1 MGLSIGIVGLPNV
14 GKSTLFNALLGA
26 AQAAA
31 ENYPFCT
38 IEPNVGVVPVPDPR
52 LERLSALFRPKKTTP
67 TTLEFV
73 DIAGLVAGASKG
85 EGLGNQFLGNIR
97 QVDAIAHVLR
107 CFADPDVVHV
117 AGRVDPRGDRDVVET
132 ELMLKDLESL
142 ERRRERTQKATKA
155 PGKPGELAHAE
166 LAALERVKAG
176 LEAGTPVRAQRLS
189 PEDRAAI
196 ADLFLLT
203 AKPVLYIAN
212 VDESQLGREASDPA
226 VLAVKALAEAEGAQ
240 WVEISG
246 KVEAELVALAPP
258 ERAEYLASL
267 GLSEPGLDR
276 LVHAG
281 YRLLGLVTFFTGG
294 ENECRAW
301 TVRRGTHAPQAAGVI
316 HTDYERGFIKAEV
329 IRWDEL
335 VALGSE
341 AAARDKGKLRIEGKE
356 YVVEDGDVMHFRFS
370 VLSLALHPL
379 GDGHRPRRAR
389 TAAIRAASR
398 TAAIIEAAL
407 AFPFPAMS

>member
-1 MGLSIGIVGLPNV
+1 MGLSVGIVGLPNV

-52 LERLSALFRPKKTTP
+52 LERLAALYRPKRTTP

-73 DIAGLVAGASKG
+73 DVAGLVAGASRG
-85 EGLGNQFLGNIR
+85 EGLGNQFLANIR

-117 AGRVDPRGDRDVVET
+117 AGKVDPRSDRDVVET

-142 ERRRERTQKATKA
+142 ERRREKTLKATKA
-155 PGKPGELAHAE
+155 PGKPGELAKAE
-166 LAALERVKAG
+166 LAILDEVKGG

-189 PEDRAAI
+189 PDHRAAI

-203 AKPVLYIAN
+203 GKPVLYVAN
-212 VDESQLGREASDPA
+212 VDEAQLGKEGSDPSI
-226 VLAVKALAEAEGAQ
+226 LAVKALAEEEGAR

-246 KVEAELVALAPP
+246 KVEAELVALAEG
-258 ERAEYLASL
+258 ERREYLASL
-267 GLSEPGLDR
+267 GLAEPGLDR

-281 YRLLGLVTFFTGG
+281 YALLDLITFFTVG

-301 TVRRGTHAPQAAGVI
+301 TVRAGAHAPRAAGVV
-316 HTDYERGFIKAEV
+316 HTDFERGFIKAEV
-329 IRWDEL
+329 VRCEDL
-335 VALGSE
+335 LALGSE
-341 AAARDKGKLRIEGKE
+341 AACRERGKLKIEGKE
-356 YVVEDGDVMHFRFS
+356 YVVQDGDVMHFRFN
-370 VLSLALHPL
+370 V
-379 GDGHRPRRAR
+379 
-389 TAAIRAASR
+389 
-398 TAAIIEAAL
+398 
-407 AFPFPAMS
+407 